1 MIEFC
6 GVLINPRQVTAIS
19 MFDTPDNGD
28 YPHGIRVK
36 TSDGETY
43 SVKYQSKLTRDNRYR
58 DILCEVDSSIIKWQ
72 DVGHDYILSEIAKS
86 IKRIDNRIK
95 KMFENRKGGEE

>member
-28 YPHGIRVK
+28 YPYGIRVK

-58 DILCEVDSSIIKWQ
+58 EILYEVDSLIIKRN
-72 DVGHDYILSEIAKS
+72 DVLYDYRLSDITKA

-95 KMFENRKGGEE
+95 KMFENRKGGA